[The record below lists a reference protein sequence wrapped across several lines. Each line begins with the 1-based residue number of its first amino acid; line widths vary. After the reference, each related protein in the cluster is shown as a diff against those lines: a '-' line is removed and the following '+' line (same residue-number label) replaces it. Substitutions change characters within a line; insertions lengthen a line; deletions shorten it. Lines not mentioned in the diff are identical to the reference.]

1 MSNFLPFVLALSKKT
16 RGPIGRRSTGK
27 IDVMDES
34 LLLSIVLALALGSVM
49 MLVNRAGY
57 ILLLL
62 MPASQMFGLFNVNW
76 AMALILLVII
86 AGVVISLSRLPELKG
101 ALFVGPML
109 VFIGL
114 WIYGVLYHVYQNYS
128 ILFYSLRESVE
139 FMTLFVFFGVF
150 LVLRTRS
157 HVEQAWRFIFLVAL
171 FYSSFEIAALAFGG
185 RLREYFNYP
194 MFHESEYFWHVI
206 LPFWPL
212 ILIAFMVAFFELA
225 LGVSRPMLRLW
236 LLGIGL
242 LLTFFRSNL
251 LASMV
256 AIPTVLL
263 LSGQGILRTAGKGM
277 LLAGLLGAA
286 LLGVVMLLGGGERFE
301 KISDDFVTSGVTEVM
316 TDTGSSLGARAQYA
330 EGRQKIFEES
340 PYLGYGFIAKES
352 DLGQMFRARITYG
365 DSLGFVDKGDLDL
378 NLKFGYV
385 GTAIIVLT
393 VLFMAIRLI
402 RLSRGDWP
410 PMFMARCL
418 SLVVV
423 LLVFLIVQPV
433 HAPLTNSL
441 GLLPLGMALGLLERE
456 YYLLCVEQAEE
467 AEEIEEVEEEE
478 RAWSP

>member
-1 MSNFLPFVLALSKKT
+1 MPYAQGLTKKT
-16 RGPIGRRSTGK
+16 RGPTGCRFLFFVCFQGR
-27 IDVMDES
+27 VF
-34 LLLSIVLALALGSVM
+34 VFFFFV
-49 MLVNRAGY
+49 
-57 ILLLL
+57 
-62 MPASQMFGLFNVNW
+62 FF
-76 AMALILLVII
+76 
-86 AGVVISLSRLPELKG
+86 AGVVVALSRLPELKG
-101 ALFVGPML
+101 ALFAGPMW

-114 WIYGVLYHVYQNYS
+114 WTYGVLYPVYQNYS
-128 ILFYSLRESVE
+128 ILFYSRRASVE
-139 FMTLFVFFGVF
+139 FMTLFVYFGVF

-194 MFHESEYFWHVI
+194 MFHESVYFWHVI

-242 LLTFFRSNL
+242 LLTFFRSYL

-277 LLAGLLGAA
+277 LLAGLLGAV
-286 LLGVVMLLGGGERFE
+286 LLGVVMLLGGGEGFE

-340 PYLGYGFIAKES
+340 PYLVYGFFA
-352 DLGQMFRARITYG
+352 
-365 DSLGFVDKGDLDL
+365 
-378 NLKFGYV
+378 
-385 GTAIIVLT
+385 
-393 VLFMAIRLI
+393 
-402 RLSRGDWP
+402 
-410 PMFMARCL
+410 
-418 SLVVV
+418 
-423 LLVFLIVQPV
+423 
-433 HAPLTNSL
+433 
-441 GLLPLGMALGLLERE
+441 
-456 YYLLCVEQAEE
+456 
-467 AEEIEEVEEEE
+467 
-478 RAWSP
+478 